1 MSEEIV
7 LAIGM
12 PRRDNMASHAA
23 LLGLLNP
30 ISRPTR
36 VLSLELGPCSLLNH
50 GFNRLWAAARN
61 CRDRM
66 KATHFAM
73 IHSDVCPEYG
83 WATTLLD
90 ELIERDADV
99 VSAVIPIKDE
109 RGLTTTAVYDGD
121 PFVLRRLTL
130 TEIAQLPETFGEE
143 DTSRKLLLNTGLWVC
158 DLRKPWVD
166 GWCFCS
172 KERVVKNAKGNW
184 TAEVSS
190 EDWQFS
196 HYLNEHGA
204 KIYATSKVKV
214 LHEGGTQ
221 FGNGEPWGHWTED
234 KDSLLPP
241 KGGDYG
247 CKVAEFLRQ
256 ASHDI
261 QQARETGT
269 LDEFRR
275 DYLSVNGKCKA
286 LWKGAAQICGED
298 ERLIAIDKANEAR
311 RYLESCFELEAV

>member
-12 PRRDNMASHAA
+12 PRRDNLASHAA

-30 ISRPTR
+30 VSRPTR

-50 GFNRLWAAARN
+50 GFNRHWAAALN
-61 CRDRM
+61 ARDEIG
-66 KATHFAM
+66 ATHFAM

-83 WATTLLD
+83 WATVLLD

-130 TEIAQLPETFGEE
+130 TEIAQLPVTFSEA

-172 KERVVKNAKGNW
+172 KERIVTNDKGRKV
-184 TAEVSS
+184 AEVSS

-196 HYLNEHGA
+196 HYLNEQGA

-221 FGNGEPWGHWTED
+221 FGNGEPWGAWTED
-234 KDSLLPP
+234 KDSTLPP
-241 KGGDYG
+241 KAGDYG
-247 CKVAEFLRQ
+247 RKVAEFLLQSARDL
-256 ASHDI
+256 AR
-261 QQARETGT
+261 ARENDT

-275 DYLSVNGKCKA
+275 DYLGANGKCKE
-286 LWKGAAQICGED
+286 LWKGATQICGEE
-298 ERLIAIDKANEAR
+298 ERFIAIDKANEAR